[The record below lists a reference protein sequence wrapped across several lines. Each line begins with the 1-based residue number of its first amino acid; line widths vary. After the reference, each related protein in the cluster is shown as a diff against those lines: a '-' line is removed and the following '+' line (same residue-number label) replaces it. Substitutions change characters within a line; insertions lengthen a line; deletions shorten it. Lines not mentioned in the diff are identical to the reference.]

1 MLHPVMARTVLS
13 RPKGYKAGI
22 VLRVVPQLTHRSR
35 RLWTRGVL
43 ASLAVLAVLQGG
55 VAYQL
60 AVRSHRPPTF
70 LRGGRFDQSAPVGPG
85 AGPVGATPAAPAPAV
100 APTTIT
106 AGPGTGGTSNNALP
120 SGRGVGAGPGPRS
133 GAIGAAATVPRLGT
147 YTWAVSGT
155 ETATGFG
162 SRSFPN
168 QMTMVAHGDNGLGP
182 SQVVLDVTYSG
193 DHTEREIL
201 DRTASGLAFDFEGG
215 QVTFGG
221 VSQNNQGDYRPPMVQ
236 VPGQLAPGQTVTG
249 TSQVIASDGSTERTE
264 DWTVHVLDQETLTVA
279 GKTVP
284 TWKVT
289 IDRVSRPGSS
299 QKITRSRTYWY
310 DPTRA
315 LWVKYTE
322 REHGEQ
328 PYGPFTFTYD
338 DDLTATLSSFQPA

>member
-1 MLHPVMARTVLS
+1 MARTVLS

-85 AGPVGATPAAPAPAV
+85 AGPLAATPASPAPGAV
-100 APTTIT
+100 PTTAAGASAGGAPSKT
-106 AGPGTGGTSNNALP
+106 LPDAGRAGLGRPALSGPGTPT
-120 SGRGVGAGPGPRS
+120 GV
-133 GAIGAAATVPRLGT
+133 ATVPRLGT
-147 YTWAVSGT
+147 YTWSVSGT

-168 QMTMVAHGDNGLGP
+168 QMMMVAHGSNGLGP
-182 SQVVLDVTYSG
+182 SRVVLDVTYSS

-264 DWTVHVLDQETLTVA
+264 DWTVHVVDQETLTVA
-279 GKTVP
+279 GQAVP

-289 IDRVSRPGSS
+289 IDRASRPGSS

-310 DPTRA
+310 DPARA